1 MVPFASS
8 KDAEIIDDFANSEAL
23 LGQAVAVLVA
33 ALGGWPWDG
42 TTPQRSITN
51 ATRADRDIVLRRAGC
66 GCNTGTS
73 RADLLNAAMRLLVML
88 VSGAAGA
95 GEPQQALSHA
105 TQGCASPRLLRLLP
119 AEGEQDT
126 GCGALEVRPNPL
138 PLFGFTLARR
148 SLGLGRVQLSLS
160 CTVLIMF

>member
-1 MVPFASS
+1 MVPFAAS

-23 LGQAVAVLVA
+23 LGQAVAVLVV

-105 TQGCASPRLLRLLP
+105 TQGCASPPLP
-119 AEGEQDT
+119 PPPPCRGRT
-126 GCGALEVRPNPL
+126 GHGCGALEVRPNVRYR
-138 PLFGFTLARR
+138 FSV
-148 SLGLGRVQLSLS
+148 SLWPPAFVGRVQLSLS
-160 CTVLIMF
+160 FTVLIMF

>member
-1 MVPFASS
+1 MVPFAAS

-105 TQGCASPRLLRLLP
+105 TQGCASPPASSLP
-119 AEGEQDT
+119 SPKKVDAGCDGARWWFMRQDSMAAT
-126 GCGALEVRPNPL
+126 AAV
-138 PLFGFTLARR
+138 PLFGFTLAVRW
-148 SLGLGRVQLSLS
+148 SS
-160 CTVLIMF
+160 INN

>member
-1 MVPFASS
+1 MVPFAAS

-66 GCNTGTS
+66 GCNMGSS
-73 RADLLNAAMRLLVML
+73 RAYLLNAAMRLHVML

-105 TQGCASPRLLRLLP
+105 TQGCASPPPLP
-119 AEGEQDT
+119 CRVLKKVDGRWVRRRALVFMRQDSMAAT
-126 GCGALEVRPNPL
+126 AGV
-138 PLFGFTLARR
+138 PLFGFTLAVRW
-148 SLGLGRVQLSLS
+148 SS
-160 CTVLIMF
+160 INN